1 MNYPDKNT
9 SFMDVKMNYL
19 HKKTDYPD
27 KKTGYLDVKMDYRR
41 KNFFDK
47 DMLL

>member
-1 MNYPDKNT
+1 
-9 SFMDVKMNYL
+9 MDVKMNYL